1 MSDVVFKY
9 YIQWFADYGGTKRG
23 AVNLID
29 ATEGGALIENTEV
42 LTLRE
47 AINKYNSDND
57 DVDKIISDVVSKG
70 TIFSEDEKEKVF
82 YDMEEE
88 FNELD
93 KVLKLMEEEKELFD
107 KYQKSLKFRSASNI
121 KNILKIEER
130 LDEYD
135 EKIEKAK
142 GKIKMLMGVAA
153 YIEYAN
159 RYVSSV
165 RRIKEED
172 EVMASAIMRKNWLI
186 QLETALKSVK
196 TLKKEEEKNG

>member
-1 MSDVVFKY
+1 M
-9 YIQWFADYGGTKRG
+9 
-23 AVNLID
+23 
-29 ATEGGALIENTEV
+29 